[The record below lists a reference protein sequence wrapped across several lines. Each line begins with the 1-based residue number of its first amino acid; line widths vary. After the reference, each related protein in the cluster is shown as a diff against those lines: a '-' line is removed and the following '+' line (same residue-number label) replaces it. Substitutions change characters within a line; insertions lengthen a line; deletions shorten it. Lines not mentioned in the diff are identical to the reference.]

1 MNFKTGLSSD
11 GRRNVLVNLS
21 PRFVTSREVSLPP
34 LGIVIAGAL
43 GAQSVSL
50 KKSATRFCIGKRYG
64 HQQFKEYNAKSQ
76 VHAFAY
82 RLSLN
87 YSRQHTIKLS

>member
-43 GAQSVSL
+43 GARSVSL
-50 KKSATRFCIGKRYG
+50 KKSATRRLKTKCPSVLQRQKIR
-64 HQQFKEYNAKSQ
+64 KSTVQ
-76 VHAFAY
+76 GV
-82 RLSLN
+82 
-87 YSRQHTIKLS
+87 